1 MRLNDPKIPLCAL
14 AKAIE
19 KNLQARENTGLHKP
33 HIHAIAEL
41 VACIL
46 DTKSINTCVLKHVL
60 PRQHANDHAR
70 EKFIHRVLKNPLIQ
84 PQRVMG
90 AYGAELLTLLC
101 QEGET
106 AILMLDQSKLVDGFE
121 CLMLSIRVG
130 ERALPWLW
138 QVVKTGGSIGFDV
151 QETLLNEALTHLP
164 KSLDVVLMGDRFYGT
179 SALIDWCQQAKW
191 GYRLRLKRNLQLI
204 HEQGLLVS
212 GDLLSEGLAFI
223 EEVELGSVV
232 TSIGVIHDTGHAEPW
247 IIAMDVKPTRA
258 RVLDYGMRWGIESL
272 FSDLKS
278 RGFDVCS
285 SHLRHAD
292 RLSRLLL
299 LVSIG
304 LYWCV
309 SLGAESQASGTFQKK
324 EVSVHGSPRA
334 YVY

>member
-1 MRLNDPKIPLCAL
+1 MRLNDPTIPLCSL
-14 AKAIE
+14 ITAIE
-19 KNLQARENTGLHKP
+19 RNLQVRENTGLQKP

-46 DTKSINTCVLKHVL
+46 DTQSVNTCVLKHVL
-60 PRQHANDHAR
+60 PRQHTSDHAR

-90 AYGAELLTLLC
+90 SYGAELLTLLC
-101 QEGET
+101 QQGET
-106 AILMLDQSKLVDGFE
+106 AILMLDQSKLVEGFE

-138 QVVKTGGSIGFDV
+138 QVVETGGSIGFDV
-151 QETLLNEALTHLP
+151 QEALLNEALNHLP

-179 SALIDWCQQAKW
+179 SALINWCQQVNW
-191 GYRLRLKRNLQLI
+191 GYRLRLKRNLQLT
-204 HEQGLLVS
+204 HAGGLLVS
-212 GDLLSEGLAFI
+212 GDLLSQGLAFI
-223 EEVELGSVV
+223 EGVELGSVV
-232 TSIGVIHDTGHAEPW
+232 TNIGVIQDAGHAEPW

-292 RLSRLLL
+292 RLSRVLLV
-299 LVSIG
+299 VSIG

-309 SLGAESQASGTFQKK
+309 SLGAESKASSTTEKK
-324 EVSVHGSPRA
+324 EVSVHALPKA
-334 YVY
+334 YAF